1 MLCQVNLWATA
12 HQNRLHQGCRCP
24 SHFFK
29 ADIVGG
35 SQRLRILDGP
45 IRVNRFSGKKK
56 STKIKLFGVRR
67 LPVGWGSSMWRGEKS
82 CVALRG
88 CSLRGFWDVRGFPFC
103 SGKKVWDSLLWWGK
117 GSETPSFPRSEHEER
132 GSLRPLSP
140 SQEGVS
146 DHFSHRKRGNPVHPK
161 IPLVLESGTL
171 WGANFAKKIA
181 KHGGH
186 ACLEVT
192 RKNFTFVKFF
202 RATSEAKSHYFPS
215 GSLFFPKKW
224 PKPTRKM
231 TFLMS
236 SWPFVA
242 LVLRIPWNTYKNS
255 VLERVRL
262 GSKAL

>member
-1 MLCQVNLWATA
+1 MCPWRAPSGERVGHRRVISLILMSNDAAWPVPREAWCKATC
-12 HQNRLHQGCRCP
+12 L
-24 SHFFK
+24 
-29 ADIVGG
+29 
-35 SQRLRILDGP
+35 
-45 IRVNRFSGKKK
+45 
-56 STKIKLFGVRR
+56 
-67 LPVGWGSSMWRGEKS
+67 
-82 CVALRG
+82 
-88 CSLRGFWDVRGFPFC
+88 
-103 SGKKVWDSLLWWGK
+103 
-117 GSETPSFPRSEHEER
+117 
-132 GSLRPLSP
+132 GSLIFCVRKELEIQQPSNTVVFTLVACWALLVAKCFRRPLKTTFDMTTLILAPGGAPRTRFIPLREAPGNHCSWLVTENP
-140 SQEGVS
+140 SREVATK
-146 DHFSHRKRGNPVHPK
+146 DHSSSNPRKGNPPDLK
-161 IPLVLESGTL
+161 ILESGTL

-242 LVLRIPWNTYKNS
+242 LVLRNPWNTYKNS